1 MFVRAVPPALDGSL
15 PKDPS
20 LQAHKSLS
28 AMSIVKRSV
37 EH

>member
-1 MFVRAVPPALDGSL
+1 MFARAVPPALDGSL
-15 PKDPS
+15 PKDSS
-20 LQAHKSLS
+20 LQAPKSLS